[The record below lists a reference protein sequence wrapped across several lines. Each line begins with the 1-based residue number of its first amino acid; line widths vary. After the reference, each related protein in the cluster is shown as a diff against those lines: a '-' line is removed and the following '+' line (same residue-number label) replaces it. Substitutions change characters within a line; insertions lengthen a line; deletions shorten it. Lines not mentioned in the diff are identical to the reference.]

1 MKNKVVKRYSLVQ
14 SVGPSVEYFKN
25 ETDAQNAIQNLQKL
39 NSKKSCPYFY
49 GKVVCEKSSKG
60 YVFSYQTFLK
70 LSEPMLL
77 QEIDGMTMEYKNSSP
92 IRKEHDGL
100 NNRPIQIAL
109 RVNGDI
115 TLLPVFYE
123 KDRKYMDSEYL
134 RRAIISRCVGID
146 FIYELYKDEYI
157 DKSRKP
163 GVYDALDEL
172 MAVKE
177 KVKYGVCSID
187 SLVSPAYDFYRS
199 FIRKKDG
206 SLDYRAKRYL
216 AELVKRKEEFELSEQ
231 ERLESL
237 MCEDDNY
244 QYTLW
249 DYMKHKTTN

>member
-1 MKNKVVKRYSLVQ
+1 MNKKVRRYSLVQ
-14 SVGPSVEYFKN
+14 SAGQCVKYFNSEIEAKNAVECLN
-25 ETDAQNAIQNLQKL
+25 KL
-39 NSKKSCPYFY
+39 NNKKSEAYFY
-49 GKVVCEKSSKG
+49 GKIGYEKAQKG
-60 YVFSYQTFLK
+60 YVVSYQTFLK
-70 LSEPMLL
+70 LSQPMFL
-77 QEIDGMTMEYKNSSP
+77 QEIDGMTMEYENSSP

-199 FIRKKDG
+199 FIRNKDG
-206 SLDYRAKRYL
+206 SLDYRTKRYL
-216 AELVKRKEEFELSEQ
+216 DELIKNKEELEMSEE
-231 ERLESL
+231 ERLKSL
-237 MCEDDNY
+237 LAEDENY

-249 DYMKHKTTN
+249 DYLKHKTTN

>member
-60 YVFSYQTFLK
+60 YVLSYQTFLK

-77 QEIDGMTMEYKNSSP
+77 QEIDGMTMEYKNSGS
-92 IRKEHDGL
+92 IRKKHNGL
-100 NNRPIQIAL
+100 NNRPIEIAL
-109 RVNGDI
+109 RINGDI
-115 TLLPVFYE
+115 SLLPVLYD
-123 KDRKYMDSEYL
+123 KDRKYMDFEYL
-134 RRAIISRCVGID
+134 RRAVISRCVGID
-146 FIYELYKDEYI
+146 FIYKLFKDEYI
-157 DKSRKP
+157 DKSHKP

-177 KVKYGVCSID
+177 KVKYGVCSVDALI
-187 SLVSPAYDFYRS
+187 SPAYDFYQS
-199 FIRKKDG
+199 FIKKQNG
-206 SLDYRAKRYL
+206 TLDYRVKRYL
-216 AELVKRKEEFELSEQ
+216 AELIKTEEELELSEQ
-231 ERLESL
+231 ERLVSL
-237 MCEDDNY
+237 IADDENY

-249 DYMKHKTTN
+249 DYMGHKTTN

>member
-14 SVGPSVEYFKN
+14 CAGQSVEHFKN
-25 ETDAQNAIQNLQKL
+25 EIEAVNAVKYLNNL
-39 NSKKSCPYFY
+39 NNKKSEPYFY
-49 GKVVCEKSSKG
+49 GKISHEKSSDG
-60 YVFSYQTFLK
+60 YVVFYQSFLK
-70 LSEPMLL
+70 LSEPMFL
-77 QEIDGMTMEYKNSSP
+77 QEIDSMTMEYENSGS
-92 IRKEHDGL
+92 IRKKHDGL
-100 NNRPIQIAL
+100 NNRPIEIAL
-109 RVNGDI
+109 RINGDI
-115 TLLPVFYE
+115 SLLPVFYD

-163 GVYDALDEL
+163 EVYYALDKL
-172 MAVKE
+172 MSVKE

-187 SLVSPAYDFYRS
+187 TLVGPAYNFYRS

-216 AELVKRKEEFELSEQ
+216 AELVKNKEEFELSEQ

>member
-60 YVFSYQTFLK
+60 YVLSYQTFLK

-77 QEIDGMTMEYKNSSP
+77 QEIDGMTMEYKNSGS
-92 IRKEHDGL
+92 IRKKHNGL
-100 NNRPIQIAL
+100 NNRPIEIAL
-109 RVNGDI
+109 RINGDI
-115 TLLPVFYE
+115 SLLPVFYD

-146 FIYELYKDEYI
+146 FIYELYRDEYI

-163 GVYDALDEL
+163 EVYDALDEL

-187 SLVSPAYDFYRS
+187 TLVGPAYNFYRS
-199 FIRKKDG
+199 FIKKKDG

>member
-1 MKNKVVKRYSLVQ
+1 MQSKKVRRYSLVQ
-14 SVGPSVEYFKN
+14 SAGYHVECFDTEIEAINAVKLLKKLNNKKN
-25 ETDAQNAIQNLQKL
+25 ETHFY
-39 NSKKSCPYFY
+39 SKMSY
-49 GKVVCEKSSKG
+49 EKSVNG
-60 YVFSYQTFLK
+60 FVVSYYSFLK
-70 LSEPMLL
+70 LSEPMFL
-77 QEIDGMTMEYKNSSP
+77 QEIDSMTMEFENSSP
-92 IRKEHDGL
+92 IRKQHDGL
-100 NNRPIQIAL
+100 SNRPIQIAL
-109 RVNGDI
+109 RMNGDI
-115 TLLPVFYE
+115 TLLPLFYE

-134 RRAIISRCVGID
+134 RRALISRCVGID

-216 AELVKRKEEFELSEQ
+216 AELIKNKEELEMNEE

-237 MCEDDNY
+237 LAEDENY
-244 QYTLW
+244 QYTFW